1 MDLDFKVS
9 EIFPSLVIKKD
20 LSDYITD
27 EIKTKIDNI
36 VKNMMEKIPLSEAFS
51 SKKEVNDIL
60 GTPKFESLKDHII
73 ETLLRYIIQQYQIN
87 NLTIVDSYIINVPKD
102 GYFELRKNYGSNF
115 HILINISDDTDIILQ
130 NPIYTLKSLD
140 YDVDIPNAYN
150 SQYLMSDFK
159 KNESIVIPSG
169 VYYGFPKREKELTL
183 ITITLR

>member
-1 MDLDFKVS
+1 MDLEFRVS
-9 EIFPSLVIKKD
+9 EIFPSLVIKQDISK
-20 LSDYITD
+20 YITN
-27 EIKTKIDNI
+27 EIKIKIDNI

-51 SKKEVNDIL
+51 SKKEVNDVL
-60 GTPKFESLKDHII
+60 GISNFVSLKDHIT
-73 ETLLRYIIQQYQIN
+73 ETLMRYIIQQYQIN
-87 NLTIVDSYIINVPKD
+87 NLTIIDSYIINIPKD

-115 HILINISDDTDIILQ
+115 NILINISDDTDIILQ

-159 KNESIVIPSG
+159 KDECIVIPSG
-169 VYYGFPKREKELTL
+169 VYYGFPKREKELTF